1 MNVTPFILGGL
12 LLGSSLAGR
21 AQASEATP
29 APRYYV
35 GLAAYS
41 SNYQPLGGNY
51 YSGTRIPFQLTAGYQ
66 LRPRLAVQVGVAYSG
81 ESYNYFNA
89 GRYYTSAGAAA
100 SPYAYYEFQGRSQE
114 RNTSVALLARYTLTR
129 KPQHRFQAD
138 LLGGF
143 TLERERY
150 STLATQTYS
159 DSTRANIVTTNSDDT
174 FRSNNL
180 LLTAGASA
188 RYRFGRHLEAV
199 LDFTLNQRLTNTRDR
214 YNSLTSATALGLR
227 YRFGRS

>member
-1 MNVTPFILGGL
+1 MNYTRILGGFL
-12 LLGSSLAGR
+12 LAAPLAGF
-21 AQASEATP
+21 AQAAP
-29 APRYYV
+29 PAAPRYYV
-35 GLAAYS
+35 GLAAYTS
-41 SNYQPLGGNY
+41 SYQTLGGNY

-81 ESYNYFNA
+81 KSYDYFNA
-89 GRYYTSAGAAA
+89 GRYYTAAGVAA
-100 SPYAYYEFQGRSQE
+100 SPYTYYEFQGRNQE
-114 RNTSVALLARYTLTR
+114 RNTSVALLGRYTLTR

-150 STLATQTYS
+150 STLANRTFS
-159 DSTRANIVTTNSDDT
+159 DSTRANVLTVNSDDT
-174 FRSNNL
+174 FRNTNL

-199 LDFTLNQRLTNTRDR
+199 LDFTLNQRLTNNR
-214 YNSLTSATALGLR
+214 YRYHSFTSATALGLR
-227 YRFGRS
+227 YRFGRG

>member
-1 MNVTPFILGGL
+1 MNSSLILGSL
-12 LLGSSLAGR
+12 LLTVPLAGF
-21 AQASEATP
+21 AQNTAPAP

-41 SNYQPLGGNY
+41 SAYQALGGNY
-51 YSGTRIPFQLTAGYQ
+51 FSGTKIPFQLTAGYQ

-81 ESYNYFNA
+81 QSYSYFDA
-89 GRYYTSAGAAA
+89 GRYYTASGASA
-100 SPYAYYEFQGRSQE
+100 SPYAYYEFNGKNQQ

-129 KPQHRFQAD
+129 QPQHHFQVD

-143 TLERERY
+143 TWESERY
-150 STLATQTYS
+150 NSLATRTYS

-174 FRSNNL
+174 FRSNNI

-214 YNSLTSATALGLR
+214 YNSLTGATALGLR
-227 YRFGRS
+227 YRFGRG

>member
-1 MNVTPFILGGL
+1 MLSYQFILGSL
-12 LLGSSLAGR
+12 LLAAPFTGF
-21 AQASEATP
+21 AQTTAP

-41 SNYQPLGGNY
+41 SGYQPLGGNY
-51 YSGTRIPFQLTAGYQ
+51 YSGTRLPFQLTAGYQ

-81 ESYNYFNA
+81 ESYSYFNA

-100 SPYAYYEFQGRSQE
+100 SPYAYYEFQGRNQE

-138 LLGGF
+138 LLGGV
-143 TLERERY
+143 TLEREHY
-150 STLATQTYS
+150 NALSTRTYS
-159 DSTRANIVTTNSDDT
+159 DSTRANVFTMNNDDT
-174 FRSNNL
+174 FRSNNI

-214 YNSLTSATALGLR
+214 YNALTSATALGLR
-227 YRFGRS
+227 YRFGRG